1 MSLCHC
7 QDVSVINTLCQCH
20 CCCVTVSILLPAHHV
35 SVGLCCCVRV
45 LVSVHYVSVGVSLCQ
60 FQSISVSA
68 MSSRASSLATSAE
81 RRWGWSSESFI
92 MRTFQHVTFRFA
104 VFFFLSCF
112 FFLFFLPLGRDA
124 RWPWLANQ
132 VGVCQCTLSV
142 SLRVAVSVSG
152 YKCQCIMLITLCV
165 AVLIS
170 GYYCHQHT
178 MSVSVCVVVSL
189 SGY

>member
-112 FFLFFLPLGRDA
+112 FFFTARKRCPLTVASQPGR
-124 RWPWLANQ
+124 
-132 VGVCQCTLSV
+132 
-142 SLRVAVSVSG
+142 
-152 YKCQCIMLITLCV
+152 
-165 AVLIS
+165 
-170 GYYCHQHT
+170 
-178 MSVSVCVVVSL
+178 SVSVHSVSIIASRCVSFRV
-189 SGY
+189 